1 VEVSTV
7 RGEKTPAWK
16 TATRFGILLG
26 IVLFVGGLILRDV
39 QTQAFVRT
47 GLVGEVL
54 QFAGMVIALGC
65 TAADYRVIL
74 TALSRKK
81 TAEGVHTIVL
91 ALLAVVLT
99 GLVCYISTRRY
110 ARLDWTGRRRF
121 SLHSKTLR
129 MLQHLEHPVK
139 VTVVYEGFDQR
150 ALQVDPKARI
160 QRWAYRRSR
169 EMLEE
174 FQARS
179 RRIAVKNLSMGNA
192 TELSA
197 LNQKYDLPGRCIIF
211 ESGESHDIIPLI
223 EIVESAREQGGSPK
237 FLGEAAFATALAR
250 VTQGRQRTVC
260 FLTGHGEPP
269 LKGPEYDK
277 EDSEAPR
284 STERYSLSRL
294 VSKLQDDN
302 FACRPLNLAD
312 EGTVPEDCDVLVVA
326 GPRTPLPPEQLLAI
340 EHYLRQRRGRAI
352 FMTDS
357 RLQDEKGARSN
368 LNEILNQYGIRA
380 HTEAQGMRKAKALAL
395 GSGGL
400 VTREQAIP
408 QVPVTGEGYAR
419 HQITRDLRNYTM
431 IFVTCAPL
439 EITGGR
445 PLPGLTTREL
455 LTGTPTSW
463 GETSTT
469 PETEKAT
476 YDPGEDLPQ
485 PVTAAVVVEPGPS
498 PQLSP
503 SPEGQAPAPEGPK
516 LVVFGSSESFV
527 NYVAEQNEANLYV
540 LLNAVN
546 WLAGRGH
553 MVGIPPKTMEIS
565 KVTLTDAQVRLS
577 RWLFVLG
584 GPACVVLLGIG
595 VWQMRRR

>member
-1 VEVSTV
+1 M
-7 RGEKTPAWK
+7 RGEKPPPWK

-26 IVLFVGGLILRDV
+26 VVLFVGGLILRDV

-47 GLVGEVL
+47 GLLGEVL
-54 QFAGMVIALGC
+54 QFAGIVVALGC
-65 TAADYRVIL
+65 IAADYRVIL
-74 TALSRKK
+74 TALSSKK
-81 TAEGVHTIVL
+81 AAEGIHTIVL
-91 ALLAVVLT
+91 ALLAVAFT

-129 MLQHLEHPVK
+129 MLRHLERPVE
-139 VTVVYEGFDQR
+139 VTVVYEEFDQR
-150 ALQVDPKARI
+150 ALQVNPRARI

-179 RRIAVKNLSMGNA
+179 SRVAVKNLNMNNA
-192 TELSA
+192 AELSA
-197 LNQKYDLPGRCIIF
+197 LGQKYDLPGRCIIF

-223 EIVESAREQGGSPK
+223 EIVESAQGREGSPK
-237 FLGEAAFATALAR
+237 FLGESAFATALAR
-250 VTQGRQRTVC
+250 LTQGRRRTVY
-260 FLTGHGEPP
+260 FLTGHGEHP
-269 LKGPEYDK
+269 LEGPEYDK
-277 EDSEAPR
+277 ESSEDAR
-284 STERYSLSRL
+284 STERYSLSHL
-294 VSKLQDDN
+294 ASKLEDDN

-312 EGTVPEDCDVLVVA
+312 QETVPEDCDVLVVA
-326 GPRTPLPPEQLLAI
+326 GPRTPLPQEQLPAI
-340 EHYLRQRRGRAI
+340 EHYLQQRRGRAI

-368 LNEILNQYGIRA
+368 LNEILDKYGIRA
-380 HTEAQGMRKAKALAL
+380 HTGALGMRKEKALAL

-400 VTREQAIP
+400 VTREQAVP
-408 QVPVTGEGYAR
+408 QMPVTAEGYAR
-419 HQITRDLRNYTM
+419 HEITRDLRNYTM

-439 EITGGR
+439 QITRGR
-445 PLPGLTTREL
+445 PLPELTAREL
-455 LTGTPTSW
+455 LTGTPDSW
-463 GETSTT
+463 GETNKAT
-469 PETEKAT
+469 ETKTAT

-485 PVTAAVVVEPGPS
+485 PVTTAVVVEPRPSRRGPS
-498 PQLSP
+498 
-503 SPEGQAPAPEGPK
+503 SPESRPAAPDGPK

-553 MVGIPPKTMEIS
+553 MVGIPPKTMEIN

-584 GPACVVLLGIG
+584 VPACVVLLGIG